1 MKAFKE
7 KHNLPYTLLSD
18 TDATIASVFGIK
30 PGTRQTVVIGKD
42 GKLEKIYPKAVPKE
56 HPAEVLKDLGAKK

>member
-7 KHNLPYTLLSD
+7 KHNLNYSLLSD
-18 TDATIASVFGIK
+18 PKGELSAALGIK

-42 GKLEKIYPKAVPKE
+42 GKIEKVYGQVSAASHAADII
-56 HPAEVLKDLGAKK
+56 KDMKWK